1 MCHHERT
8 DVAEWTELRETED
21 EETPEELDADEDP
34 VPADD

>member
-8 DVAEWTELRETED
+8 DVDEWSELRETEH
-21 EETPEELDADEDP
+21 EEAAEELDADEDP